1 MEIHYFQR
9 YHTKEN
15 VDTSN
20 TMLMLSRLYNYSP
33 DKFFSMLNE
42 YLFESTDTPEIKFNL
57 QETGKGS
64 VPDAVISQKSFKIV
78 VETKLDNKFR
88 EEQLLNHLNSFGRE
102 EMKVLLTVDPRPM
115 DADFKAKFEAKL
127 KQFNKENQE
136 MLFGPIKHC
145 NLTFKQLLQMMSDV
159 IDSRDSEMVSVL
171 QDYSRYCYEQKLI
184 PDEERL
190 MRAIVSGTT
199 IHDNMELN
207 LFYDKASRKFSP
219 HAYIGLYDQKS
230 IRGVGKIV
238 KKVSVVEV
246 NGKLKYT
253 LLEGEPVTSDERER
267 IQEAIARSD
276 NYGYDL
282 RNEAH
287 IYFLVDNFYPI
298 DFKKD
303 SPYPIQKAKYFNL
316 GDMFNYDEMPDTKVI
331 AENLDGKTWEDKS
344 FIK

>member
-9 YHTKEN
+9 YYTKEN

-33 DKFFSMLNE
+33 DKFFGMLNE
-42 YLFESTDTPEIKFNL
+42 YLFESTDSPEIKFSL

-64 VPDAVISQKSFKIV
+64 VPDAVIFQKSFKIV

-88 EEQLLNHLNSFGRE
+88 EEQLVKHLNSFGNE
-102 EMKVLLTVDPRPM
+102 EIKVLLTVDPRPM
-115 DADFKAKFEAKL
+115 DKDFKAEFENKL

-136 MLFGPIKHC
+136 KLSGPVKHC
-145 NLTFKQLLQMMSDV
+145 NITFKKLLQMMEDV
-159 IDSRDSEMVSVL
+159 VDSRDSEMVAVL
-171 QDYSRYCYEQKLI
+171 QDYSRYCYEHKLI

-199 IHDNMELN
+199 FSDNMELN

-230 IRGVGKIV
+230 IRGFGKII
-238 KKVSVVEV
+238 KKVSVVAV
-246 NGKLKYT
+246 DGVLKYT
-253 LLEGEPVTSDERER
+253 LLEGEPVTSEERLR
-267 IQEAIARSD
+267 IEKAIERSD

-287 IYFLVDNFYPI
+287 IYFLVDKFYPI
-298 DFKKD
+298 DFRKD
-303 SPYPIQKAKYFNL
+303 SPYPIQKSKYFNL
-316 GDMFNYDEMPDTKVI
+316 SDMLGYDEMPDTEVI
-331 AENLDGKTWEDKS
+331 AKALDGKAWEDKT
-344 FIK
+344 FMK

>member
-33 DKFFSMLNE
+33 DKFFGMLNE
-42 YLFESTDTPEIKFNL
+42 YLFESTETPEIQFNL

-88 EEQLLNHLNSFGRE
+88 EDQLMKHLNSFGRE
-102 EMKVLLTVDPRPM
+102 EVKVLLTVDPRPM
-115 DADFKAKFEAKL
+115 DKDFKAEFEEKL
-127 KQFNKENQE
+127 KQFNRENQE
-136 MLFGPIKHC
+136 KMFGPIKHC
-145 NLTFKQLLQMMSDV
+145 NITFKRLLQMMSDV
-159 IDSRDSEMVSVL
+159 IDSRDSEMVTIL

-199 IHDNMELN
+199 ICDNMELN

-219 HAYIGLYDQKS
+219 HAYIGLYDRKS
-230 IRGVGKIV
+230 IRGVGKII
-238 KKVSVVEV
+238 KKVSVIEV
-246 NGKLKYT
+246 GGELKYT
-253 LLEGEPVTSDERER
+253 MIEGEPVTSEEKER
-267 IQEAIARSD
+267 INEAIKRSES
-276 NYGYDL
+276 YGYDL

-287 IYFLVDNFYPI
+287 IYFIVDRFYPI
-298 DFKKD
+298 NFRKD

-316 GDMFNYDEMPDTKVI
+316 GDMFGYDEMPDTKVI
-331 AENLDGKTWEDKS
+331 AEDLDGKTWEDKS

>member
-9 YHTKEN
+9 YYTKEN

-78 VETKLDNKFR
+78 VETKLKNEFK
-88 EEQLLNHLNSFGRE
+88 EEQLVNHLNSFGNE
-102 EMKVLLTVDPRPM
+102 EMKILLTIDPRPM
-115 DADFKAKFEAKL
+115 DEDFKVRFEGKL
-127 KQFNKENQE
+127 KQFNRDNQE
-136 MLFGPIKHC
+136 RLMGPIKHC
-145 NLTFKQLLQMMSDV
+145 NITFKKLLQMMSDV
-159 IDSRDSEMVSVL
+159 VDSRDSEIVAVL
-171 QDYSRYCYEQKLI
+171 QDYSRYCYEHKLI
-184 PDEERL
+184 PEEERL

-199 IHDNMELN
+199 FSDNMELN
-207 LFYDKASRKFSP
+207 LFYDKASRKYSP

-230 IRGVGKIV
+230 IRGFGKVI
-238 KKVSVVEV
+238 KKVSVIEV
-246 NGKLKYT
+246 GGKLKYT
-253 LLEGEPVTSDERER
+253 LLEGEPTTSEERER
-267 IQEAIARSD
+267 IKEAIERSD

-287 IYFLVDNFYPI
+287 IYFLVDKFYPI
-298 DFKKD
+298 NFRKD

-316 GDMFNYDEMPDTKVI
+316 GDMFNYDEMPDTEVI
-331 AENLDGKTWEDKS
+331 AKDLDGKTWEDKS